1 METGPSET
9 EEKTPS
15 NKETAEIKYLLF
27 RLITSTL
34 NKVKPILNLR
44 EGVDQENAINGI
56 IKDIDFKGYNVYILI
71 CSIFIAS
78 IGLNVNST
86 AVVIGAMLI
95 SPLMGPILGIGLSVG
110 TNDFT
115 LLKRSLRSLGIAACV
130 ALLTSTIYF
139 LLTPLKDE
147 QSELLAR
154 TTPTLLDAFIAL
166 FGGFAGI
173 IAGSRKEKTNV
184 VPGVAIATALMPPLC
199 TAGYGLA
206 IGNFSYFFGA
216 FYLFLLNSIF
226 ISISTFIV
234 VKYLGFPVKS
244 FVNPDTE
251 KKVKRYIY
259 TFVVVVLIPSGFIF
273 WNVIKQSYF
282 KNRVNQFL
290 IENAKFEGTEIINQ
304 KINYNDSLST
314 IELFVM
320 GNMVP
325 VEVEKNLNVRLKS
338 YGLEN
343 TMVKIFQAKDNTSEI
358 ASKLSQ
364 QVKSGILED
373 IYKKNSEIIEEKNQY
388 IIELENKLFKYEKD
402 TIPFKTLRKEVEIQY
417 SEIEKFGFGFSY
429 EVKKDFNQVDTIP
442 TFLATWQEGYD
453 EDERLKQQKRLSRW
467 LETRLKLDTVRVIGF
482 KLFLR

>member
-1 METGPSET
+1 M
-9 EEKTPS
+9 
-15 NKETAEIKYLLF
+15 
-27 RLITSTL
+27 
-34 NKVKPILNLR
+34 
-44 EGVDQENAINGI
+44 
-56 IKDIDFKGYNVYILI
+56 
-71 CSIFIAS
+71 
-78 IGLNVNST
+78 
-86 AVVIGAMLI
+86 
-95 SPLMGPILGIGLSVG
+95 
-110 TNDFT
+110 
-115 LLKRSLRSLGIAACV
+115 
-130 ALLTSTIYF
+130 
-139 LLTPLKDE
+139 
-147 QSELLAR
+147 
-154 TTPTLLDAFIAL
+154 
-166 FGGFAGI
+166 
-173 IAGSRKEKTNV
+173 
-184 VPGVAIATALMPPLC
+184 
-199 TAGYGLA
+199 
-206 IGNFSYFFGA
+206 
-216 FYLFLLNSIF
+216 
-226 ISISTFIV
+226 
-234 VKYLGFPVKS
+234 
-244 FVNPDTE
+244 
-251 KKVKRYIY
+251 
-259 TFVVVVLIPSGFIF
+259 VVLIPSGFIF

-358 ASKLSQ
+358 AGKLSQ